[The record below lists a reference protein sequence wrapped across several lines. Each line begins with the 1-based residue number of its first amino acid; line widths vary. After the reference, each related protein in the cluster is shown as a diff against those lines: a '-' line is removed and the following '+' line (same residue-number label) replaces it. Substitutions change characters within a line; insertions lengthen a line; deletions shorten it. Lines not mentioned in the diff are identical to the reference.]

1 MPTSPGL
8 TRLGRYAVHRRVELG
23 MRTQREFAARTGLTE
38 RVIGKIETGHSVS
51 KSTYAVLE
59 LVLEW
64 KPGSADAVI
73 SGGEPEIAERPD
85 DRPAIVRDNWDDQNV
100 QDMWGLGVT
109 EAQRLAFIKVYLHDR
124 AASEVQGEQAG

>member
-85 DRPAIVRDNWDDQNV
+85 DRPAIVRDNWDDPIV
-100 QDMWGLGVT
+100 QTFWGLDVS
-109 EAQRLAFIKVYLHDR
+109 EAQRLAYIKVHLELTAGND
-124 AASEVQGEQAG
+124 VQGEAAG